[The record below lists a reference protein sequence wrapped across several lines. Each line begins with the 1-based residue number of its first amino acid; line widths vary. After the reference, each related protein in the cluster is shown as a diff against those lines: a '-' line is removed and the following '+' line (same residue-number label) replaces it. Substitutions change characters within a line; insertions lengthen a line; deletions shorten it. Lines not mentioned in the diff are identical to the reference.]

1 MRLRYDADGDGE
13 SLSGVAEMCRDLDL
27 DALGQ
32 GAGGAV
38 LGVVARAHIG
48 ENFLEAIGGRARNSL
63 ALVDDRARG
72 RVDELEG
79 RVELIDLTGRIA
91 GNLHQLIGYAFLDGD
106 VETVAGRAADPAAR
120 TGEDQLVAELLSNT
134 ARDRGDVDPLH
145 DVGKPRASGR
155 GAAVER
161 LEAASGQRQG

>member
-13 SLSGVAEMCRDLDL
+13 SLGGVAEMCRDLDL
-27 DALGQ
+27 DALGH

-48 ENFLEAIGGRARNSL
+48 ENFLEAIVRRARNSF
-63 ALVDDRARG
+63 ALVDNRTRG

-91 GNLHQLIGYAFLDGD
+91 GDLHQLIGYAFLDGD
-106 VETVAGRAADPAAR
+106 VVTVAGRAADPAAR
-120 TGEDQLVAELLSNT
+120 TRSEE
-134 ARDRGDVDPLH
+134 RR
-145 DVGKPRASGR
+145 VGKGWRAG
-155 GAAVER
+155 
-161 LEAASGQRQG
+161 